1 MDVEY
6 FKYICLNKGRGLMM
20 NILVQFGWFI
30 GVFLLIYFAEVFIFN
45 RNSLKDNKYS
55 IEVKYLVS
63 KFNLDVKKIS
73 AKKILHLASLVAAV
87 DVSIVYIILTNLVNN
102 LYIGIIAA
110 ILLLIPLIIIS
121 YNILGSI
128 LTKKYCQK

>member
-1 MDVEY
+1 
-6 FKYICLNKGRGLMM
+6 MM

-87 DVSIVYIILTNLVNN
+87 DVSLVYIILTNLVNN